1 MGIILQMPIAEDAQM
16 NTRRVM
22 LHVVSKPHATVN
34 TPREPCICIF
44 SALYEPHVGGVEV
57 YTKGVAQALVD
68 AGCKVIVVT
77 SNTNNAPT
85 FEIAG
90 NVDVVRLPC
99 NSLLGG
105 RFPFPKNDRES
116 KRLWSQIEKQPI
128 DHIVVNTRF
137 YPLSIL
143 GLRFAKRKG
152 IQPILIEHG
161 SAHLTLGNKVLDF
174 PLHIVEHAM
183 TALAKRY
190 SPNYYAVSKKAS
202 EWLSHFSITSYGEI
216 PNSINANEYVE
227 GASTR
232 NFRLEFN
239 IPDDAIIIVSAGRF
253 VPEKG
258 VLQLAKATKIA
269 SEKGCNL
276 FTIMAGDGPLL
287 YDVKKLHCPAVIT
300 PGMLNKN
307 DLAALLLQADFFC
320 LPSRSEG
327 FSTVLLEAAACN
339 TAAIATDIGGM
350 QEISPTREYGIILP
364 SMKTEDIANALEKA
378 AGNRNQSSSM
388 GSNAARRVREY
399 YTWDKSAQL
408 LLAACKKAAE
418 QEKLT

>member
-1 MGIILQMPIAEDAQM
+1 MP
-16 NTRRVM
+16 
-22 LHVVSKPHATVN
+22 HVASKPHVADN

-44 SALYEPHVGGVEV
+44 SALYEPHVGGVET
-57 YTKGVAQALVD
+57 YTKGIAQALVD
-68 AGCKVIVVT
+68 AGCRVIVVT
-77 SNTNNAPT
+77 SNTNNAPA
-85 FEIAG
+85 FETTG

-105 RFPFPKNDRES
+105 RFPFPKNNRES
-116 KRLWSQIEKQPI
+116 KHLWGRIEKQPV
-128 DHIVVNTRF
+128 DYIVVNTRF

-152 IQPILIEHG
+152 IRPVLIEHG
-161 SAHLTLGNKVLDF
+161 SAHLTLGNKALDF
-174 PLHIVEHAM
+174 PLHIAEHAI
-183 TALAKRY
+183 TAFAKRY
-190 SPNYYAVSKKAS
+190 SPKCYAVSKKAS

-216 PNSINANEYVE
+216 PNSINADEYAD
-227 GASTR
+227 GASAR
-232 NFRLEFN
+232 NFRREFN

-269 SEKGCNL
+269 SEKGFNL

-287 YDVKKLHCPAVIT
+287 NDIEKLHCPAVLT
-300 PGMLNKN
+300 PGMLDKS
-307 DLAALLLQADFFC
+307 DLAALLLQADYFC

-339 TAAIATDIGGM
+339 TAAIATNIGGM
-350 QEISPTREYGIILP
+350 REIAPTSEYGVILP
-364 SMKTEDIANALEKA
+364 SMETEDIAKAFEKA
-378 AGNRNQSSSM
+378 AVSRDQSSFM
-388 GSNAARRVREY
+388 GSNAARRVREC

-408 LLAACKKAAE
+408 LLSACKKA
-418 QEKLT
+418 QSSDRIH

>member
-1 MGIILQMPIAEDAQM
+1 MP
-16 NTRRVM
+16 
-22 LHVVSKPHATVN
+22 HVALKPHAADN
-34 TPREPCICIF
+34 TPHEPCICIF
-44 SALYEPHVGGVEV
+44 SALYDPHVGGVET
-57 YTKGVAQALVD
+57 YTKGIAQALVD
-68 AGCKVIVVT
+68 TGCRVIVVT

-85 FEIAG
+85 FETAG

-99 NSLLGG
+99 SSLFGG
-105 RFPFPKNDRES
+105 RFPFPKNYRES
-116 KRLWSQIEKQPI
+116 KCLWGRIEKQPI
-128 DHIVVNTRF
+128 DYVVVNTRF

-174 PLHIVEHAM
+174 PLHIVEHVM

-190 SPNYYAVSKKAS
+190 SPNCYAVSKKAS

-216 PNSINANEYVE
+216 PNSINADEYTE
-227 GASTR
+227 GASVR

-269 SEKGCNL
+269 SEQGYNL

-287 YDVKKLHCPAVIT
+287 CDVKKLHCPAVIT
-300 PGMLNKN
+300 PGMLNKS

-327 FSTVLLEAAACN
+327 FSTVLLEAAACS
-339 TAAIATDIGGM
+339 TAAIATDVGGM
-350 QEISPTREYGIILP
+350 QEIAPTSEYGIILP
-364 SMKTEDIANALEKA
+364 SMETEDIANALEKA
-378 AGNRNQSSSM
+378 AISRSQSNSM
-388 GSNAARRVREY
+388 GSNAARRVREC

-408 LLAACKKAAE
+408 LLAACKKAHTPPGRSNFLRVSN
-418 QEKLT
+418 K